1 MKTRAPEI
9 DHDYTPNETLM
20 TLVPDVSGND
30 INGVGETE
38 HRRPSPVYWQEP
50 DSIAH
55 GQMQKWFGSQGL
67 ISEVEDALQRRQ
79 VIYDTPMSEV
89 SPVKQEHTPTEWA
102 DLLRSAAVD
111 RGADLV
117 GITAFNPD
125 WTYDRFEPPAA
136 PWVIMIGGEQD
147 YEKMLHVPGQLA
159 GAEVLNLYGLV
170 LKTARTLS
178 SWIREQGYNA
188 EPFGSPTHATF
199 VQIPPAL
206 ECGFGELGKHGS
218 IINRKFGSNF
228 RLSAVLTDM
237 PLVAQKS
244 DDFGAD
250 GFCANC
256 RICETACVPGAIRS
270 EKVLVRGVERW
281 SVDFDK
287 CIPYFNEHLG
297 CSICTT
303 VCPWS
308 RPGVA
313 ENLVQKL
320 ARRQAKAGQDGS
332 V

>member
-1 MKTRAPEI
+1 MKTRSPDI
-9 DHDYTPNETLM
+9 DHEYTPNEDLM
-20 TLVPDVSGND
+20 ALVPDVSGND
-30 INGVGETE
+30 INGVGEVGF
-38 HRRPSPVYWQEP
+38 RRPSPVYWQEP

-55 GQMQKWFGSQGL
+55 GKMQKWFGSQDL
-67 ISEVEDALQRRQ
+67 IVDVLDALQRRQ
-79 VIYDTPMSEV
+79 VIFDTPMSDV
-89 SPVKQEHTPTEWA
+89 ADTPVENEPDVWA
-102 DLLRSAAVD
+102 KLVEAAALD

-117 GITAFNPD
+117 GITAFDPD
-125 WTYDRFEPPAA
+125 WTYDRFDPPAD

-147 YEKMLHVPGQLA
+147 FEKMLNVPGQIA
-159 GAEVLNLYGLV
+159 GAEVLNIYGKV
-170 LKTARTLS
+170 LETARTLS
-178 SWIREQGYNA
+178 SWIREQGYHA
-188 EPFGSPTHATF
+188 EPFGSPTHAKF

-218 IINRKFGSNF
+218 IINRRLGSNF

-244 DDFGAD
+244 DEFGVD
-250 GFCANC
+250 DFCANC
-256 RICETACVPGAIRS
+256 KICEKACVPGAIRS
-270 EKVLVRGVERW
+270 GKVHVRGVERW

-313 ENLVQKL
+313 DNLVQKL
-320 ARRQAKAGQDGS
+320 ARRRS
-332 V
+332 T

>member
-9 DHDYTPNETLM
+9 NFDYIPDEGLM
-20 TLVPDVSGND
+20 ALRPDVSGND
-30 INGVGETE
+30 INGVGEE
-38 HRRPSPVYWQEP
+38 EFRRPSPVYWQEP
-50 DSIAH
+50 DTIAH
-55 GQMQKWFGSQGL
+55 GEMQKWFGSQGL
-67 ISEVEDALQRRQ
+67 IDDVLDALQRRQ
-79 VIYDTPMSEV
+79 VIHDTPMSEV
-89 SPVKQEHTPTEWA
+89 AARQQQNTPQAWA
-102 DLLRSAAVD
+102 ELLREAATE

-125 WTYDRFEPPAA
+125 WTYDRFDPPTA

-147 YEKMLHVPGQLA
+147 YEKMLNVPGQLA

-218 IINRKFGSNF
+218 IINRRLGSNF

-237 PLVAQKS
+237 PLVAQKA
-244 DDFGAD
+244 DEFGAED
-250 GFCANC
+250 FCASC
-256 RICETACVPGAIRS
+256 KVCEKACVPGAIRS

-320 ARRQAKAGQDGS
+320 ARRREG
-332 V
+332 